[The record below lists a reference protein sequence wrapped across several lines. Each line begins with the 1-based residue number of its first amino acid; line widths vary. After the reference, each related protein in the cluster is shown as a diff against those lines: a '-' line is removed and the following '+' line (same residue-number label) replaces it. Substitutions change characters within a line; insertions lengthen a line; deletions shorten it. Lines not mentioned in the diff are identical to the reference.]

1 MSSNID
7 NFLLKSSCLCFMRPE
22 SLLLS
27 VPLYLYSYTSSFSY
41 NIDNYSYK
49 TSPPIRVYC
58 YLCLYTSTL
67 IKVDEEQM
75 RATRVQGGIGW
86 LIFIGHFP
94 RKSLIISGSFAEN
107 NLQLKTSYESSPP
120 RKCIQ
125 NFCISAR
132 PGPLRMIHVTHM
144 HESSHTFEGVS
155 QTSARVVSVTRIM
168 EVYSCNVTLHAY
180 K

>member
-1 MSSNID
+1 
-7 NFLLKSSCLCFMRPE
+7 MRPE